1 MMDEQTEYN
10 AGVTIP
16 PPLIYVV
23 PLLLGL
29 IIQKFR
35 HVSILPK
42 RLARPLGAVFLLAGL
57 ATNIWGV
64 RTMRGAGTSLNPTQP
79 AKHLVTSGPFQFS
92 RNPLYTG
99 MTLIYLGITNL
110 VNTIWPLIFLPAI
123 LLTMRRRVIA
133 REEQYLERKF
143 GNEYL
148 EYKQGVR
155 RWL

>member
-1 MMDEQTEYN
+1 MDEQMEDN

-16 PPLIYVV
+16 PPLIYIV
-23 PLLLGL
+23 PLLFGL
-29 IIQKFR
+29 IIQKIR
-35 HVSILPK
+35 HVSILPNQ
-42 RLARPLGAVFLLAGL
+42 LARLLGALLLLAGF
-57 ATNIWGV
+57 ATHVWGV
-64 RTMRGAGTSLNPTQP
+64 RTMRRVGTPLNSTQP

-99 MTLIYLGITNL
+99 ITLIYLGITNL
-110 VNTIWPLIFLPAI
+110 VNTVWLLLFLPAI
-123 LLTMRRRVIA
+123 LLTMRQHVIS

>member
-1 MMDEQTEYN
+1 MNEREVDN

-16 PPLIYVV
+16 PPLLYLV
-23 PLLLGL
+23 PLLVGMA
-29 IIQKFR
+29 IQKFR
-35 HVSILPK
+35 RFSILPN
-42 RLARPLGAVFLLAGL
+42 RMARPLGAILLVTGL

-64 RTMRGAGTSLNPTQP
+64 RTMRRAQTPLNPTQP
-79 AKHLVTSGPFQFS
+79 VKHLVTSGPFQFS

-110 VNTIWPLIFLPAI
+110 VNSGWPLLFLPAI
-123 LLTMRRRVIA
+123 LLTMRQRVIG

>member
-1 MMDEQTEYN
+1 MNERKEDN

-16 PPLIYVV
+16 PPLLYLV

-29 IIQKFR
+29 VVQKFR
-35 HVSILPK
+35 RLSILPN
-42 RLARPLGAVFLLAGL
+42 RLARPMGIILLVAGL
-57 ATNIWGV
+57 VTNIWGAM
-64 RTMRGAGTSLNPTQP
+64 TMRRAQTPLNPTQP
-79 AKHLVTSGPFQFS
+79 VKQLVTSGPFQYS
-92 RNPLYTG
+92 RNPLYAG

-110 VNTIWPLIFLPAI
+110 VNSGWPLLFLPAI
-123 LLTMRRRVIA
+123 LLTMRRRVIG

>member
-1 MMDEQTEYN
+1 MNEQKVDN

-16 PPLIYVV
+16 PPLLYLV
-23 PLLLGL
+23 PLVLGL
-29 IIQKFR
+29 VIQKIR
-35 HVSILPK
+35 HFSILPN
-42 RLARPLGAVFLLAGL
+42 RLARPLGALLLVIGL
-57 ATNIWGV
+57 VTNIWGV
-64 RTMRGAGTSLNPTQP
+64 VTMRRAGTTINPTQP
-79 AKHLVTSGPFQFS
+79 VKHLVTSGPFQFS

-99 MTLIYLGITNL
+99 LTLIYLGITNL
-110 VNTIWPLIFLPAI
+110 VNSGWPLLFLPAI
-123 LLTMRRRVIA
+123 LLTMRRRVIG

>member
-1 MMDEQTEYN
+1 MSKQTEDN
-10 AGVTIP
+10 AGVRIP
-16 PPLIYVV
+16 PPVLYVV

-29 IIQKFR
+29 VIQKIR
-35 HVSILPK
+35 SLSILPS
-42 RLARPLGAVFLLAGL
+42 RLARPLGALLLLAGL

-64 RTMRGAGTSLNPTQP
+64 RTMRRAGTPLNPTQP
-79 AKHLVTSGPFQFS
+79 VKQLVTSGPFQYS
-92 RNPLYTG
+92 RNPIYTG

-110 VNTIWPLIFLPAI
+110 VNTAWPLLFLPAI
-123 LLTMRRRVIA
+123 LLTVRRRVIG

-155 RWL
+155 RWI